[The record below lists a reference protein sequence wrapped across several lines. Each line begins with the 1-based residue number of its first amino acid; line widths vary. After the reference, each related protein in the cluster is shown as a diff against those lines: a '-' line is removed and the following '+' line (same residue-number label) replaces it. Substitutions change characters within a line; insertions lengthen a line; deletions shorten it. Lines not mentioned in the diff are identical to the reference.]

1 MCSLVRNLKHTAVQ
15 PQASQKVER
24 HPLCEPL
31 PIRAPSSLLEFCDN
45 SFLAF
50 FGVWVISKK
59 LKFLYSK
66 VKVKSLSRVRLFAT
80 PWTVAYQAPLSMGF
94 SSQEYWSGFSPV
106 DLPDPGMEPRS
117 PALQTDALPS
127 EPPGKSIVFS
137 VDGYSILP
145 YIYLCHQCLHC
156 IPSSLLWSFFF
167 LFLFFFT
174 MVILLAKFISSK
186 SSLFY
191 LKIPS
196 FSPHSWM
203 EAAGCR
209 IPDHSCVSGLAKVS
223 PQPLGCCCCS
233 WRHCCSVPVL
243 AGICLFSF
251 PHCCVYIGGCFSLQ
265 C

>member
-1 MCSLVRNLKHTAVQ
+1 M
-15 PQASQKVER
+15 
-24 HPLCEPL
+24 
-31 PIRAPSSLLEFCDN
+31 
-45 SFLAF
+45 
-50 FGVWVISKK
+50 
-59 LKFLYSK
+59 
-66 VKVKSLSRVRLFAT
+66 KSLSRIRLFAT

-196 FSPHSWM
+196 FSPHS
-203 EAAGCR
+203 
-209 IPDHSCVSGLAKVS
+209 
-223 PQPLGCCCCS
+223 
-233 WRHCCSVPVL
+233 
-243 AGICLFSF
+243 
-251 PHCCVYIGGCFSLQ
+251 
-265 C
+265 